1 MKINQIELPSN
12 RKFGFSFSLIFL
24 FISVIS
30 FLFDN
35 LILSIALFILS
46 VIFVVISVFF
56 SKILQPI
63 NYLWMLFGV
72 SIGKVVSPVILGLI
86 YFLIFTPISIITRIF
101 GRDELSLRT
110 KNTESLWKNRED
122 REISPES
129 FKNQF

>member
-35 LILSIALFILS
+35 LILSKALFILS

>member
-86 YFLIFTPISIITRIF
+86 YFLIFTPISIITRLF
-101 GRDELSLRT
+101 GRDELNLKT

>member
-56 SKILQPI
+56 PKILQPI

>member
-56 SKILQPI
+56 PKILQPI

-86 YFLIFTPISIITRIF
+86 YFLIFTPISIITRLF
-101 GRDELSLRT
+101 GRDELNLKT